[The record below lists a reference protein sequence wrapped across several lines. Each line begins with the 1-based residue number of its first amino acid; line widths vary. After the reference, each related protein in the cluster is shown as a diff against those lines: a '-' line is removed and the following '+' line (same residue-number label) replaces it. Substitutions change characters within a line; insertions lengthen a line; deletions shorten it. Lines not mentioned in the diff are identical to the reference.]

1 MRHIKIFD
9 QRCIYRTFGLA
20 YRFMENLRLPILIYF
35 TKDVYGEK
43 TIIFIN
49 ENQILYFIF
58 SYSLS
63 IFSYIYIY
71 IGRKTFTVFFL
82 QLDGRNIKTS
92 FPLLCVYVF
101 VSQKRK
107 KERRN
112 IQVGK
117 WVFFFFF
124 FLLKE
129 NFMQNL
135 ITPKKHVIQVTKKNM
150 PLRNN
155 LRGTDFRG
163 EKGKKELIENLKEL
177 IVDI

>member
-1 MRHIKIFD
+1 MRHIKIFY

-20 YRFMENLRLPILIYF
+20 YRFMENLRLPIFIYF

-71 IGRKTFTVFFL
+71 IYRQKNIYGFFFFNQMGEISKPL
-82 QLDGRNIKTS
+82 FLS
-92 FPLLCVYVF
+92 FVCMYLFL
-101 VSQKRK
+101 K
-107 KERRN
+107 K
-112 IQVGK
+112 GK
-117 WVFFFFF
+117 KKGEIYRQENGFFF

-129 NFMQNL
+129 NCMQNL
-135 ITPKKHVIQVTKKNM
+135 ITPEKHVVQVTKKNM